1 MASDLPLV
9 LETMAVPHLMAL
21 RKKSHELHQA
31 AYALDKEIE
40 ELQDSLN
47 GRYQGDGDNA

>member
-1 MASDLPLV
+1 MNSELPLQ
-9 LETMAVPHLMAL
+9 LETLAVAHLMAL
-21 RKKSHELHQA
+21 RKQSQELHQA

-40 ELQDSLN
+40 VLQDSLN

>member
-1 MASDLPLV
+1 MSSDLPLE
-9 LETMAVPHLMAL
+9 LETLAVAHLMAL
-21 RKKSHELHQA
+21 RTKSRELHQA

-47 GRYQGDGDNA
+47 GRYKGDGDNA